1 MFSLSYQAKSQ
12 RREDFGQT
20 QEKQLM
26 KVAHEVR
33 NRSTYARIVLLHI
46 SYISSVPFYWT
57 PLVNDNEI
65 ISLLNRARFSVW
77 RQTPAAGCWRPAEP
91 TAGCA
96 SGSGAQ
102 TSSCTRERRYQKVS
116 WGSHSHN
123 LLIQPIMEIKATTSF
138 KLSSQTL
145 EIGH

>member
-1 MFSLSYQAKSQ
+1 
-12 RREDFGQT
+12 
-20 QEKQLM
+20 M

-46 SYISSVPFYWT
+46 SYISSVPFNWT
-57 PLVNDNEI
+57 PLVNEI

-77 RQTPAAGCWRPAEP
+77 RQTPAAACWHLAEL

-102 TSSCTRERRYQKVS
+102 TSSCTRQIRYRKVP
-116 WGSHSHN
+116 WGSHN
-123 LLIQPIMEIKATTSF
+123 LLIQPIMEIKAATSF
-138 KLSSQTL
+138 KLSS
-145 EIGH
+145 